1 MKKLN
6 WGVIG
11 LGNIAQKFLEGFS
24 FVRNSNLLA
33 IASKS
38 QSKLSKFKKEFNIND
53 EFVFNNYEDLINC
66 KDVDIVYI
74 SLPNSFHYKWIL
86 ECIHNKKKVLV
97 EKPAFLNYFEAQSIR
112 KIIKEKKIF
121 FTEGFM
127 YRYHPQI
134 NKIVNIIKNNEI
146 GKPLSM
152 KSSFGINILTKKK
165 FIFFNK
171 KKKINKESRLF
182 NKNLGGGCI
191 LDLGCYPTSFSLLVA
206 SLIDNINFQNFKLLN
221 IENEI
226 GETGVDIDAKMEI
239 IFNNTFISEVE
250 ASFKKNLGNIS
261 IIKGEKG
268 EIIINDTWQGKDG
281 FRVVIGNKTYD
292 INDNGNINIFSYE
305 IESVSK
311 SILNG
316 LSETSF
322 PGMKIDETLTNMKV
336 LDEWKN
342 G

>member
-1 MKKLN
+1 M
-6 WGVIG
+6 
-11 LGNIAQKFLEGFS
+11 
-24 FVRNSNLLA
+24 
-33 IASKS
+33 
-38 QSKLSKFKKEFNIND
+38 
-53 EFVFNNYEDLINC
+53 
-66 KDVDIVYI
+66 
-74 SLPNSFHYKWIL
+74 
-86 ECIHNKKKVLV
+86 
-97 EKPAFLNYFEAQSIR
+97 
-112 KIIKEKKIF
+112 
-121 FTEGFM
+121 
-127 YRYHPQI
+127 
-134 NKIVNIIKNNEI
+134 
-146 GKPLSM
+146 
-152 KSSFGINILTKKK
+152 
-165 FIFFNK
+165 
-171 KKKINKESRLF
+171 
-182 NKNLGGGCI
+182 
-191 LDLGCYPTSFSLLVA
+191 
-206 SLIDNINFQNFKLLN
+206 LN

-226 GETGVDIDAKMEI
+226 GETGVDIDAKMKI

>member
-86 ECIHNKKKVLV
+86 ECIHYKKKVLV

-281 FRVVIGNKTYD
+281 FSVVIGNKTYD

-305 IESVSK
+305 IESISK

-316 LSETSF
+316 SSETSF
-322 PGMKIDETLTNMKV
+322 PGIKIDETLTNMKV
-336 LDEWKN
+336 LDEWRN